1 MSVLAAYKQS
11 LIIGPS
17 SCYYTCQNCGI
28 ILHDRYKWSIFWTAC
43 SSCAD
48 ILGSQRQSFV
58 ESLTRNLR
66 SLEKKLS
73 AKKYH
78 KMIAEAKRLKVDLYP
93 WAKRIKALK
102 LLIPFAE
109 VHDS

>member
-1 MSVLAAYKQS
+1 
-11 LIIGPS
+11 
-17 SCYYTCQNCGI
+17 
-28 ILHDRYKWSIFWTAC
+28 
-43 SSCAD
+43 
-48 ILGSQRQSFV
+48 
-58 ESLTRNLR
+58 
-66 SLEKKLS
+66 LEKKLS